1 MGIFF
6 NAILAFL
13 LPYFI
18 TNHMGKKITK
28 VWLLALIVVGVTILN
43 VLLLLFI
50 QTELVD
56 PSHKNIAFAI
66 GQGFWMSLAGAWVG
80 AWRGRKKMK
89 KNERIEI

>member
-1 MGIFF
+1 F
-6 NAILAFL
+6 
-13 LPYFI
+13 
-18 TNHMGKKITK
+18 
-28 VWLLALIVVGVTILN
+28 N

-66 GQGFWMSLAGAWVG
+66 GQEGFWMSLAGAWVG

-89 KNERIEI
+89 KNEGIEI